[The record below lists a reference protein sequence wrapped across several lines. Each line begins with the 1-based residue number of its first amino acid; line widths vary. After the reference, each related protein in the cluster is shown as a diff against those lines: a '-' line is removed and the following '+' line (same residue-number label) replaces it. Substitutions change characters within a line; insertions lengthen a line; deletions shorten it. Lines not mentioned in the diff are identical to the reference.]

1 MLNFS
6 SGLIG
11 IAHYGMLSDKFIYII
26 YILCM
31 GVRMRLSKTNLII
44 IGIVPIVFGLI
55 IMYNFWT
62 AIEELYPR
70 GMTTYLVFDQLVAI
84 GAAVLLGASI
94 YWGILVYY
102 IYLLQENEVLI
113 QNNFSQLAGSGT
125 KHLES
130 AKKLINQVLV
140 DIKASEKLK
149 PQ

>member
-1 MLNFS
+1 
-6 SGLIG
+6 
-11 IAHYGMLSDKFIYII
+11 
-26 YILCM
+26 
-31 GVRMRLSKTNLII
+31 MRLSKTNLII
-44 IGIVPIVFGLI
+44 IGIVPIVFGLV

-62 AIEELYPR
+62 AIQELYPR

-113 QNNFSQLAGSGT
+113 QNNFSQLERSGT